1 MLIFQVFPCLITLGG
16 VVIMLFG
23 EQFLLM
29 TGLGWGN
36 SLGIVQTHVSRTAR
50 LFD

>member
-1 MLIFQVFPCLITLGG
+1 M
-16 VVIMLFG
+16 IMHMG

-36 SLGIVQTHVSRTAR
+36 SLGVVQAHVSRTAR
-50 LFD
+50 LSS